1 MNIWKRRFLVAF
13 ESWYEKNSIC
23 AGVRISSGKHPIM
36 RLAPRVLRPQDA
48 QLRVRLR
55 SSPCLWI
62 VHPCQGKRVR
72 SGSPEQSRPSCT
84 RGLACMANQSTTMHL
99 PRLPVVTVLESRLRP
114 DSQLHSSISRTQ
126 PWTED
131 RLRIQLVGRLLLGRH
146 TAAQAEEGKSASL
159 KCQANHA
166 VRHAANASSLPV
178 PLFAMHVSLVV
189 FYERFAALLGCPP
202 FTSPVCL
209 RHPKRYCDFVSPPN
223 GRLIYKWRPC

>member
-13 ESWYEKNSIC
+13 ESRYEKNSIC

-72 SGSPEQSRPSCT
+72 SGCPEQSRPSCT
-84 RGLACMANQSTTMHL
+84 REIGMRGESINYDAFTI
-99 PRLPVVTVLESRLRP
+99 LPVVTVLESRLRP
-114 DSQLHSSISRTQ
+114 DSQLRSSISWTQ

-166 VRHAANASSLPV
+166 VSRAAKCFITACSVVRHACQPRCVL
-178 PLFAMHVSLVV
+178 
-189 FYERFAALLGCPP
+189 
-202 FTSPVCL
+202 
-209 RHPKRYCDFVSPPN
+209 
-223 GRLIYKWRPC
+223 